1 MKKIT
6 VLLLAVLATN
16 TLSAQILDS
25 LRVGAKSINY
35 EVIAASGYEDFAA
48 APYGDQLLF
57 VSSRETGLFSK
68 KYDLNNQKFFDLYL
82 YNLKTKE
89 VARYGDQLASLE
101 KSKFHLG
108 PATLLPDSAGVVL
121 SRNYK
126 IPNLE
131 DEVNFYLV
139 YENWSN
145 NERYTLPFCTMANS
159 FQHPFYDAK
168 TRRLY
173 FSANLPEGPGGYDIY
188 YSEFLKDGSWG
199 TPVIVQGINGPRD
212 DVFPTVSKDGR
223 LFFSR
228 TESQMGLNIY
238 AFDFD
243 SKEITSFAAPINT
256 SGDDFSLI
264 VLNSDSAVFSQSQG
278 GRYNTDL
285 VLAWVKGSGVSD
297 IELPNVIA
305 STPNSDDG
313 AAQSA
318 VLESTDDGEL
328 TVAINTDSP
337 SQATED
343 QGVEESMDDEGEE
356 ELTVAINTDSPSQA
370 AEEQGVEEST
380 DDEDEEEST
389 VAFSTDSASKAVVEN
404 ENEQVLAGESAVSE
418 NPSSEE
424 MKLNSVIVALTG
436 SASECVAEY
445 NTIKDRLSGEHEVS
459 LVRIDGQLCAMLVS
473 DVSKD
478 QATQKVEAF
487 KSDFG
492 YRAYVS
498 TSKVTVVSEEE
509 YLNALSVVSGVFSD
523 PNKATTWLKSVQ
535 KWSPDAF
542 VSNTNGKY
550 YVVSS
555 VARSGVEAKAAMQL
569 ASENGIEGA
578 WIMRDE
584 LIATSLPNI
593 QGAPDLVVYFKFD
606 DDNLQEK
613 FQQQIAAVM
622 DELPADL
629 GNVFMIGHTDSRGS
643 RAYNDRLS
651 MERVKSVSNFI
662 NSNFPAFTAG
672 QILHHTGERNLA
684 NECLDGVDC
693 DEYAHYLN
701 RRVEIWFY

>member
-139 YENWSN
+139 YENWST

-173 FSANLPEGPGGYDIY
+173 FSTNLPEGPGGYDIY

-313 AAQSA
+313 AAESA

-328 TVAINTDSP
+328 TVAINT
-337 SQATED
+337 
-343 QGVEESMDDEGEE
+343 
-356 ELTVAINTDSPSQA
+356 
-370 AEEQGVEEST
+370 
-380 DDEDEEEST
+380 
-389 VAFSTDSASKAVVEN
+389 
-404 ENEQVLAGESAVSE
+404 E

-523 PNKATTWLKSVQ
+523 PNEATTWLKSVQ

-555 VARSGVEAKAAMQL
+555 VAKSGVEAKAAIQL

-651 MERVKSVSNFI
+651 MDRVKSVSNFI

>member
-25 LRVGAKSINY
+25 LRAGATSINY

-89 VARYGDQLASLE
+89 VTRYGDQLASLK

-139 YENWSN
+139 YENWST

-243 SKEITSFAAPINT
+243 SKEITSLAAPINT
-256 SGDDFSLI
+256 AGDDFSLI

-313 AAQSA
+313 AAESA
-318 VLESTDDGEL
+318 VLEGTDDGEL

-337 SQATED
+337 SH
-343 QGVEESMDDEGEE
+343 
-356 ELTVAINTDSPSQA
+356 
-370 AEEQGVEEST
+370 AEAEQGVEEST
-380 DDEDEEEST
+380 DDEGEEEST
-389 VAFSTDSASKAVVEN
+389 VAVSTDGASKAVVEN
-404 ENEQVLAGESAVSE
+404 EYEQVLTGESAVSE

-436 SASECVAEY
+436 SASERIAEY
-445 NTIKDRLSGEHEVS
+445 SIIKDRLSGEHEVS
-459 LVRIDGQLCAMLVS
+459 LVRIDGQLFAMLAS
-473 DVSKD
+473 DISKD

-492 YRAYVS
+492 YRAYVN
-498 TSKVTVVSEEE
+498 TSKVTVVSEED

-523 PNKATTWLKSVQ
+523 PNKAATWLKSVQ

-555 VARSGVEAKAAMQL
+555 VSRSGVEAKAAKQL
-569 ASENGIEGA
+569 ASENGIKGA

-584 LIATSLPNI
+584 LMATSLPNI

-613 FQQQIAAVM
+613 FQQQITAVM

-651 MERVKSVSNFI
+651 MDRVTSVSNFI
-662 NSNFPAFTAG
+662 NSNFPGFTEG
-672 QILHHTGERNLA
+672 QILQHTGERNLT

>member
-121 SRNYK
+121 SRNYN

-139 YENWSN
+139 YENWST

-199 TPVIVQGINGPRD
+199 TPVIVQGVNGPRD

-285 VLAWVKGSGVSD
+285 VLAWVDSKKTSPTPLTKEYLVYIEVEEDQDPWTLAQILTDKYPGQNIYVGEKDGEIVVVAKGSSPEMEALSTQEALMDSNYAALVTTEPIKEIGRPVD
-297 IELPNVIA
+297 PEVDEMQVATTQAPGEILHVVYPIGGNKEEAQAEL
-305 STPNSDDG
+305 DK
-313 AAQSA
+313 
-318 VLESTDDGEL
+318 
-328 TVAINTDSP
+328 
-337 SQATED
+337 
-343 QGVEESMDDEGEE
+343 M
-356 ELTVAINTDSPSQA
+356 
-370 AEEQGVEEST
+370 
-380 DDEDEEEST
+380 
-389 VAFSTDSASKAVVEN
+389 
-404 ENEQVLAGESAVSE
+404 
-418 NPSSEE
+418 
-424 MKLNSVIVALTG
+424 
-436 SASECVAEY
+436 
-445 NTIKDRLSGEHEVS
+445 RLSSGMANLVLGEINGALVLIVSTNGSRDDAEKMKALAHERGLASSYLTPEMPKEVAYTKEEPADVTSYSTIAGVFVS
-459 LVRIDGQLCAMLVS
+459 LEHAQNQL
-473 DVSKD
+473 K
-478 QATQKVEAF
+478 
-487 KSDFG
+487 
-492 YRAYVS
+492 
-498 TSKVTVVSEEE
+498 
-509 YLNALSVVSGVFSD
+509 N
-523 PNKATTWLKSVQ
+523 VQ
-535 KWSPDAF
+535 KWSPNAF
-542 VSNTNGKY
+542 IAKINGKH

-555 VARSGVEAKAAMQL
+555 DYNGEKSAIAARNVAR
-569 ASENGIEGA
+569 ENGIDGA
-578 WIMRDE
+578 W
-584 LIATSLPNI
+584 LLPQKLEPMNI
-593 QGAPDLVVYFKFD
+593 PLLTGSPDLIVYFRFD
-606 DDNLQEK
+606 KYDVQEK
-613 FQQQIAAVM
+613 YANQIDDIVAL
-622 DELPADL
+622 LPENVE
-629 GNVFMIGHTDSRGS
+629 NVFMVGHTDSRGTN
-643 RAYNDRLS
+643 AYNEVLS
-651 MERVKSVSNFI
+651 RQRVEEVAAYLESKHSSLKVSKTLDSRGEFELSNDCGDGME
-662 NSNFPAFTAG
+662 
-672 QILHHTGERNLA
+672 
-684 NECLDGVDC
+684 C
-693 DEYAHYLN
+693 DPYAHFLN

>member
-25 LRVGAKSINY
+25 LRAGAKSINY
-35 EVIAASGYEDFAA
+35 EVIAASGYEDFAS

-82 YNLKTKE
+82 YNLKTKA
-89 VARYGDQLASLE
+89 VTRYGDQLASLE
-101 KSKFHLG
+101 KSKYHLG

-139 YENWSN
+139 YENWST

-285 VLAWVKGSGVSD
+285 VLAWVDSKKTSPTPLTKEYLVYIEVEEDQDPWTLAQILTDKYPGQNIYVGEKDGEIVVVAKGS
-297 IELPNVIA
+297 
-305 STPNSDDG
+305 
-313 AAQSA
+313 
-318 VLESTDDGEL
+318 
-328 TVAINTDSP
+328 
-337 SQATED
+337 
-343 QGVEESMDDEGEE
+343 
-356 ELTVAINTDSPSQA
+356 
-370 AEEQGVEEST
+370 
-380 DDEDEEEST
+380 
-389 VAFSTDSASKAVVEN
+389 
-404 ENEQVLAGESAVSE
+404 
-418 NPSSEE
+418 
-424 MKLNSVIVALTG
+424 
-436 SASECVAEY
+436 
-445 NTIKDRLSGEHEVS
+445 
-459 LVRIDGQLCAMLVS
+459 
-473 DVSKD
+473 
-478 QATQKVEAF
+478 
-487 KSDFG
+487 KS
-492 YRAYVS
+492 
-498 TSKVTVVSEEE
+498 
-509 YLNALSVVSGVFSD
+509 
-523 PNKATTWLKSVQ
+523 
-535 KWSPDAF
+535 
-542 VSNTNGKY
+542 
-550 YVVSS
+550 
-555 VARSGVEAKAAMQL
+555 
-569 ASENGIEGA
+569 
-578 WIMRDE
+578 
-584 LIATSLPNI
+584 
-593 QGAPDLVVYFKFD
+593 
-606 DDNLQEK
+606 
-613 FQQQIAAVM
+613 
-622 DELPADL
+622 
-629 GNVFMIGHTDSRGS
+629 
-643 RAYNDRLS
+643 
-651 MERVKSVSNFI
+651 
-662 NSNFPAFTAG
+662 
-672 QILHHTGERNLA
+672 
-684 NECLDGVDC
+684 
-693 DEYAHYLN
+693 
-701 RRVEIWFY
+701 